1 MKKIFALI
9 LAAVIASSLFGC
21 NGPSNDSNEPSS
33 QDQPETVNA
42 LPSGYYSDGM
52 YKVGK
57 DIPAGE
63 YWLMAYDDN
72 YSGYYCVS
80 SDSSGNSIVDN
91 DNFDTWTYVTAKD
104 GEYLELVRTRACL
117 VEDAPEPMFKS
128 EAVVEGT
135 YKIGRDLP
143 AGEYKLTAT
152 DFQYDA
158 YYAVLESSYNASE
171 SIVTNDSF
179 ANTAYITVKD
189 GQYLQ
194 IVRALGEKVD

>member
-1 MKKIFALI
+1 MKKIFALT
-9 LAAVIASSLFGC
+9 LAAIVALSLCGC
-21 NGPSNDSNEPSS
+21 NSSVNDLNETS
-33 QDQPETVNA
+33 QNQSETVKA
-42 LPSGYYSDGM
+42 LPISYYSDGM

-63 YWLMAYDDN
+63 YWLMAYEDD

-80 SDSSGNSIVDN
+80 SDSSGDSIIDN
-91 DNFDTWTYVTAKD
+91 DSFDTWTYVTVKD
-104 GEYLELVRTRACL
+104 GEYLELARANACL
-117 VEDAPEPMFKS
+117 VEDAPDPVFKS
-128 EAVVEGT
+128 ELVVEGT

-152 DFQYDA
+152 DLQYDA
-158 YYAVLESSYNASE
+158 YYAVLDSSYNASD
-171 SIVTNDSF
+171 SIVANDSF
-179 ANTAYITVKD
+179 KNTAYITVKD